1 MIIIFIIF
9 YILFGILTYEILS
22 MAKDWPDLFDFLDK
36 YEKKHR
42 TQKEINSLVLC
53 VTFWPVWGVIGGLY
67 VIYIIIKVLYW
78 FFKNLYIA
86 LKDLFGQV
94 KITK

>member
-22 MAKDWPDLFDFLDK
+22 MAKDWPDLFDFLEK
-36 YEKKHR
+36 YERERR
-42 TQKEINSLVLC
+42 TQKEINSLVLS
-53 VTFWPVWGVIGGLY
+53 VAFWPVWGVIGVLC
-67 VIYIIIKVLYW
+67 VIYIIIKALYW

-86 LKDLFGQV
+86 VKDLFGQI